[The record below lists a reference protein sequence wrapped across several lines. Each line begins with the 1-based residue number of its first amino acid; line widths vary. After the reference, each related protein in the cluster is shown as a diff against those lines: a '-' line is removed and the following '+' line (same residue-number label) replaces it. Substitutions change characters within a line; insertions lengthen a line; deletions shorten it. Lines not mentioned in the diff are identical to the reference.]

1 MLRYFLLVLVLVT
14 NVVIAQD
21 SNWSAINAGN
31 SDLPNETIKCIS
43 FDTAGAMWVGT
54 YMGGLAVR
62 ENNNWTIYNTSNSEL
77 PHNYINTIAV
87 DKQNVKWIGTDG
99 GGLTRF
105 DGTNWE
111 IYKTSNSGL
120 PSNVVMSV
128 YCDDDGIVWIGT
140 YFGGLARFD
149 GENWKV
155 FNDQNSPL
163 LSNKVVVTKK
173 DERGNLWFGTQ
184 GGGVASFDGTNW
196 MIYNERNSKLP
207 SDYIYSID
215 IDNEN
220 NKWIGTGGGGIAVF
234 NDIFWLTYNSENS
247 ELTDDN
253 IRPLYIDVNQDKWIG
268 TYIGGVNIFSGETW
282 KVHDYQNSGL
292 PDDEI
297 TCFGNDGTTLLIG
310 TERSGIIVLREAIVP
325 VAPIIIEEPLAVEPT
340 ETYEDEDETMV
351 AILAVPV
358 IESVSEDISE
368 PIASETTEDT
378 TNEDETGFGIVAVPV
393 VIPMS
398 EDVAEET
405 ELLAEEKDEID
416 PTAAAVVVPVVIPAL
431 VDPEI
436 TQTQEGQTY
445 PIAQDEEITEEI
457 IETEA
462 IVQQEIVTE
471 PTEHEIGEITLIEGS
486 RNKIILMYDA
496 ADVHINAKR
505 LSKYERSFKM
515 LLKNREQINDTYD
528 ISLLIYS
535 SNFDVDP
542 KKIEYTEQDLK
553 NLSAT
558 DIIYIEGETT
568 FTEALKKAYNTILAD
583 YNPDGNNHV
592 IAATYKFIRDDEMAK
607 QVIKENVDNNY
618 IVFSL
623 LAFDTESMKMS
634 HKMRNMIP
642 KGQGHYYAINPAGIK
657 DNWSVTAQIGLS
669 AFRGDIDVNRNVSF
683 PGVIGF
689 ALNKQVLSTGLIN
702 GALKVQFNFGKL
714 RGEKNNQSFENK
726 YKEGCLNFQVVL
738 NKLPKQTFRFEKLR
752 PYAFA
757 GIGFINYRVLLRNGD
772 GSVIDG
778 YGYDVT
784 ELQTDDTPSKS
795 GSITNLVIPV
805 GLGVNYKLNEK
816 LSLELEASSRFIASD
831 KLDGKV
837 SKSDDKYWFF
847 SIGVSYMINSKE
859 FLSDI
864 LSR

>member
-1 MLRYFLLVLVLVT
+1 MLRYFLLVLVIVT
-14 NVVIAQD
+14 NVVIAQN
-21 SNWSAINAGN
+21 SNWSSINAGN
-31 SDLPNETIKCIS
+31 SDLPNETIKCIT
-43 FDTAGAMWVGT
+43 FDTAGTMWVGT

-62 ENNNWTIYNTSNSEL
+62 ENNNWTIYNTSNSGL
-77 PHNYINTIAV
+77 PHNYINTIAI
-87 DKQNVKWIGTDG
+87 DQQNVKWIGTDG
-99 GGLTRF
+99 GGLARF
-105 DGTNWE
+105 DGTSWE

-128 YCDDDGIVWIGT
+128 FCDDDGIVWIGT

-155 FNDQNSPL
+155 FNDENSPL
-163 LSNKVVVTKK
+163 LSNKVVVINK
-173 DERGNLWFGTQ
+173 DKRGNLLFGTQ
-184 GGGVASFDGTNW
+184 GGGVASFDGANW
-196 MIYNERNSKLP
+196 IVYNERNSKLP

-220 NKWIGTGGGGIAVF
+220 NKWIGTGGGGVAVF
-234 NDIFWLTYNSENS
+234 NDIFWISYNFENS
-247 ELTDDN
+247 DLTDDN
-253 IRPLYIDVNQDKWIG
+253 IRPIYIDVNQDKWIG
-268 TYIGGVNIFSGETW
+268 TYIGGINIFNGETW

-297 TCFGNDGTTLLIG
+297 TCFGHDGTTLLIG
-310 TERSGIIVLREAIVP
+310 TERSGIIVLREAIIP
-325 VAPIIIEEPLAVEPT
+325 VAPVIIEELIAV
-340 ETYEDEDETMV
+340 
-351 AILAVPV
+351 
-358 IESVSEDISE
+358 
-368 PIASETTEDT
+368 ETTEIT
-378 TNEDETGFGIVAVPV
+378 TDEDVPELGIVAVPV
-393 VIPMS
+393 VESIS
-398 EDVAEET
+398 EDVMEPITGTET
-405 ELLAEEKDEID
+405 ELVAEEEDGID
-416 PTAAAVVVPVVIPAL
+416 LVVAVAVPVVVPEL
-431 VDPEI
+431 VEPEI
-436 TQTQEGQTY
+436 TQTQEV
-445 PIAQDEEITEEI
+445 ETEPEVQEGV

-462 IVQQEIVTE
+462 IVREETVTE
-471 PTEHEIGEITLIEGS
+471 STEQEIGEITLIEGS
-486 RNKIILMYDA
+486 RNKIVLMFDA
-496 ADVHINAKR
+496 ADVHVNNKR
-505 LSKYERSFKM
+505 LGQYERSFKL
-515 LLKNREQINDTYD
+515 LLKNRERINDSYD

-542 KKIEYTEQDLK
+542 RKIEYSEKDL
-553 NLSAT
+553 NDLSAT
-558 DIIYIEGETT
+558 DIIYVEGETS
-568 FTEALKKAYNTILAD
+568 FTEAIKKAYNTILAD

-592 IAATYKFIRDDEMAK
+592 IAATYKFIRDDETAK

-642 KGQGHYYAINPAGIK
+642 KEEGYYYAINPVGIK
-657 DNWSVTAQIGLS
+657 DNWSATAQIGLS
-669 AFRGDIDVNRNVSF
+669 AFRGDIDVNRNISF

-689 ALNKQVLSTGLIN
+689 AVNKQVLSTGLIN
-702 GALKVQFNFGKL
+702 GALKGQFNFGKL

-726 YKEGCLNFQVVL
+726 YKEGCINFQVIL
-738 NKLPKQTFRFEKLR
+738 NKIPNRTFRFEKFR

-784 ELQTDDTPSKS
+784 ELQTDDDTPSKS
-795 GSITNLVIPV
+795 GSVTNLVIPV

-816 LSLELEASSRFIASD
+816 LNLELEASSRFIASD

-837 SKSDDKYWFF
+837 SNSDDKYWFF

-859 FLSDI
+859 FLNDI
-864 LSR
+864 LNR